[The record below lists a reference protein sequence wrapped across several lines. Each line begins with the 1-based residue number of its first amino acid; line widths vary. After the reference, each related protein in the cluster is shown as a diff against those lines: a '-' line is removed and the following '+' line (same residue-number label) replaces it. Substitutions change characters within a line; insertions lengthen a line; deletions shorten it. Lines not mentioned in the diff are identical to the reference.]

1 MSLHINLFKEEERS
15 NPSGRILTTTMVTI
29 AVVILIGL
37 ALYVFQTFFMLQAS
51 QSALA
56 RAQRRSDEMKQNH
69 KVALKLIADIAEAR
83 ACVAE
88 MTAFSNAQAQ
98 VAAQLYAIAVSVP
111 EEVQLTQLSMDNSL
125 VAMGAKKEDPGRL
138 FKATI
143 TGRTAAEGVNQRVR
157 HMIGEMNGADG
168 LLGAVKPG
176 GVSVD
181 PAKSSDRIF
190 EIIFSLAPRSYKPA
204 AAADGRRK

>member
-1 MSLHINLFKEEERS
+1 MSLHIDLFKDNERS
-15 NPSGRILTTTMVTI
+15 NPSGKILQTTMITA

-51 QSALA
+51 QAALS

-69 KVALKLIADIAEAR
+69 KVALKLIADIAEVR
-83 ACVAE
+83 AYLTE
-88 MTAFSNAQAQ
+88 MAAFSNAHAQ

-111 EEVQLTQLSMDNSL
+111 EDIQLTQLSISESL
-125 VAMGAKKEDPGRL
+125 VAGGAKKDIPARL
-138 FKATI
+138 YKGAI
-143 TGRTAAEGVNQRVR
+143 TGRTAADGVNERIRSVIR
-157 HMIGEMNGADG
+157 EMNAAEG
-168 LLGAVKPG
+168 LLGKVTPG

-190 EIIFSLAPRSYKPA
+190 EINFSLEPLLYKLA
-204 AAADGRRK
+204 GEGRLK

>member
-1 MSLHINLFKEEERS
+1 MSLHIDLFKDNERS
-15 NPSGRILTTTMVTI
+15 NPSGKILLTTMITA

-56 RAQRRSDEMKQNH
+56 RAQRRNDEMKQNH
-69 KVALKLIADIAEAR
+69 KLALTLIADIAEAR
-83 ACVAE
+83 ACLTE

-111 EEVQLTQLSMDNSL
+111 EDIQLTQLSISESL
-125 VAMGAKKEDPGRL
+125 VAAGAKNDIPARL
-138 FKATI
+138 YRGAI
-143 TGRTAAEGVNQRVR
+143 TGRTAADGVNERIRSV
-157 HMIGEMNGADG
+157 IDDMNGAEG
-168 LLGAVKPG
+168 LLGKVTPG

-181 PAKSSDRIF
+181 PTKSSDRIF
-190 EIIFSLAPRSYKPA
+190 EINFALEPRLYRQAQEVRSK
-204 AAADGRRK
+204 